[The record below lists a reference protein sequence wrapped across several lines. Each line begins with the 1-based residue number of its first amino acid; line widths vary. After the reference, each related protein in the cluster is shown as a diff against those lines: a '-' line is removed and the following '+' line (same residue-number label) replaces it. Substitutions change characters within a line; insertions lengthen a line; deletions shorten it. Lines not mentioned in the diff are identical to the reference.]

1 MKYYDEDMEGDVLAV
16 LKRGNVEVTF
26 LTVPSASIDDRDY
39 AVVLWEENSLT
50 VGISNEYMDG
60 TVDDDIAAEIA
71 TMMYQSDPDEVDTY
85 MVREFAVKMLAAH
98 LEEVLNI
105 VLDEDSDSS
114 DDLNLAATLERILDE
129 G

>member
-1 MKYYDEDMEGDVLAV
+1 MEGDVLAV

-50 VGISNEYMDG
+50 VGVSNEYMDG

-114 DDLNLAATLERILDE
+114 DELNLAATLERILDE